1 MSNRSKVGKDFIK
14 KDKEKAELRIK
25 SVGSKK
31 KKMGPPSKKELV
43 DDARNSIQDREKRK
57 KLFPNHDISQSINK
71 KLGKPAS
78 QFSGKYSRYKDKES
92 LYAQKRGRKKLDK
105 EITKEATAKQVP
117 KSMNKGGIVKMQ
129 GGGAA
134 TRGMNFN
141 RGY

>member
-1 MSNRSKVGKDFIK
+1 MGRVETRKKQKEVAELKV
-14 KDKEKAELRIK
+14 KAEDRQK
-25 SVGSKK
+25 N
-31 KKMGPPSKKELV
+31 KKMSPPSKKELV

-117 KSMNKGGIVKMQ
+117 KSMNMGGVLK
-129 GGGAA
+129 
-134 TRGMNFN
+134 N
-141 RGY
+141 RGGMFKGTY

>member
-14 KDKEKAELRIK
+14 KDKETAELRIK
-25 SVGSKK
+25 AEKK
-31 KKMGPPSKKELV
+31 AENKKMSPPSKKELV

-57 KLFPNHDISQSINK
+57 KLFPDHDISQSISK

-117 KSMNKGGIVKMQ
+117 KSMNMGGVLK
-129 GGGAA
+129 
-134 TRGMNFN
+134 N
-141 RGY
+141 RGGTYKGTY